1 MCYITEAFYFWLEI
15 QNMDIFNI
23 TEIHVR
29 QLTELTEECNQPS
42 SQAVDPGTVK

>member
-1 MCYITEAFYFWLEI
+1 MCYITEAFYFWL
-15 QNMDIFNI
+15 DIFNV

-42 SQAVDPGTVK
+42 SQAVDPGTVKRGTK